1 MLHSIASDQYA
12 ELEEQTYEILKQ
24 AIDDLTQDKEEKLQ
38 EIAENRAKLS
48 QLLEQIGDL
57 NKMLNLKQSQI
68 EQEFGMAVKQLK
80 VKASEHLRLQRR
92 LIKDEIRQIE

>member
-1 MLHSIASDQYA
+1 MSRQKSMLRTIANDQYT
-12 ELEEQTYEILKQ
+12 ELEQQTYEILKQ

-38 EIAENRAKLS
+38 EIADNRAKLS

-68 EQEFGMAVKQLK
+68 E
-80 VKASEHLRLQRR
+80 
-92 LIKDEIRQIE
+92 

>member
-1 MLHSIASDQYA
+1 MLHTIANDQYT

-38 EIAENRAKLS
+38 EIADNRAKLS

-68 EQEFGMAVKQLK
+68 EQEFNMAVK
-80 VKASEHLRLQRR
+80 
-92 LIKDEIRQIE
+92 